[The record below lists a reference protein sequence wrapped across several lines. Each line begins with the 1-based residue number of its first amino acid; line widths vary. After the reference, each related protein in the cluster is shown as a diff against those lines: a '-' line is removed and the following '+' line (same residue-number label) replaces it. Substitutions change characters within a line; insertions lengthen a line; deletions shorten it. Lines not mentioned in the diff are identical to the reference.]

1 MARKFFIQTMGC
13 QMNKNDSERIASFL
27 ISAGFSETAKALE
40 ADVLVINTCSVRQSA
55 EDRVLGIVKNW
66 RENRKKGQNVIIA
79 VTGCMPGRDK
89 DGKLREK
96 IPGVDLFFGIDELPR
111 LPTWIFELKPDWAP
125 DLFVPGA
132 VIDYLNILPARENNR
147 QGFLTIQTGCNNF
160 CTYCVVPH
168 ARGRERNRPVKEIL
182 REAKEF
188 VGAGG
193 LEITLLGQVVNHY
206 IAPDPEEFSPN
217 NPYKKRDEFAALLW
231 ELNQI
236 DGLNRLHFT
245 AADPQ
250 YFNDAQIEALCLPKQ
265 VNYLHLPAQS
275 GDDEI
280 LRKMNRK
287 YTREQY
293 IDLVNKIRAKKPD
306 IAIGT
311 DLIVGFSGE
320 NEEQFENTLSF
331 FRICNF
337 DIAYHAIYSERSN
350 TAAARAFKD
359 DVPRADKKRRW
370 EKLQALMEEQV
381 YEINQK
387 YLGIEVEVLVS
398 ACEKGICSGNSRE
411 MKYCQFM
418 GKPEMVGTIQTI
430 KIFDPKEWV
439 LKGELV

>member
-1 MARKFFIQTMGC
+1 
-13 QMNKNDSERIASFL
+13 MNKNDSERISSLL
-27 ISAGFSETAKALE
+27 ISAGFLETEQAQS

-66 RENRKKGQNVIIA
+66 RDKKIKGRDAVIA

-89 DGKLREK
+89 DGMLREK

-111 LPTWIFELKPDWAP
+111 LPVWIFELKPDWAP

-132 VIDYLNILPARENNR
+132 TFDYLNILPARENNR
-147 QGFLTIQTGCNNF
+147 QGYVTIQTGCNNF

-168 ARGRERNRPVKEIL
+168 ARGRERNRPVKDIL
-182 REAKEF
+182 HEAEEF

-206 IAPDPEEFSPN
+206 IAPDPEEFSQK
-217 NPYKKRDEFAALLW
+217 NPYKKHDDFAALLW
-231 ELNQI
+231 EINQI

-250 YFNDAQIEALCLPKQ
+250 YFNGAQIEALCLPKQ
-265 VNYLHLPAQS
+265 MNYLHLPAQS
-275 GDDEI
+275 GSNEI

-293 IDLVNKIRAKKPD
+293 IDLVNKIRAIKPD

-320 NEEQFENTLSF
+320 TEEQYEETLSLF
-331 FRICNF
+331 QLCNF
-337 DIAYHAIYSERSN
+337 DIAYHAIYSERSG
-350 TAAARAFKD
+350 TIAARAYKD
-359 DVPRADKKRRW
+359 NIPRTEKKRRW
-370 EKLQALMEEQV
+370 EKLQTLMEEQV
-381 YEINQK
+381 FLINQK
-387 YLGIEVEVLVS
+387 YLGAKVEVLVDV
-398 ACEKGICSGNSRE
+398 CDKGICAGNSRE

-418 GKPEMVGTIQTI
+418 GRPEMVGTIQSV

-439 LKGELV
+439 LKGEAV